1 MTDGVV
7 GEFPLDQVRR
17 DTPGVNEVIHFN
29 NCGSA
34 LPPTCVVE
42 AVINHVQREAT
53 IGGYEAEDEAQDR
66 LNAVYTSTAE
76 LINAKPSEVAIV
88 ENATRAWDMAVY
100 GYKFK
105 KGDRVL
111 TLSLI
116 HI

>member
-29 NCGSA
+29 NCGRA

-76 LINAKPSEVAIV
+76 LINGKPSEVAIV
-88 ENATRAWDMAVY
+88 ENATRCLLYTSPSPRD
-100 GYKFK
+100 
-105 KGDRVL
+105 
-111 TLSLI
+111 
-116 HI
+116 